1 MQEKRF
7 LKVTF
12 LVRLIGQTWQYSTY
26 VSLTFKKKKKNIR
39 ARIFRKI
46 SAAKGASDSVIHGH
60 LETTAREKRTFWF
73 G

>member
-7 LKVTF
+7 LKFKF
-12 LVRLIGQTWQYSTY
+12 LVRLIGKTWPYTNY

-60 LETTAREKRTFWF
+60 LETTAREKKTFWF

>member
-12 LVRLIGQTWQYSTY
+12 LVCLIGKTWQYSTY
-26 VSLTFKKKKKNIR
+26 VSLTFKKKKNIR

-60 LETTAREKRTFWF
+60 LETTAREKKTFWF

>member
-12 LVRLIGQTWQYSTY
+12 LVRLIGKTWQYSIY
-26 VSLTFKKKKKNIR
+26 VSLTLKKRNIR
-39 ARIFRKI
+39 ARMFPKI

-60 LETTAREKRTFWF
+60 LETTAREKKTF
-73 G
+73 

>member
-12 LVRLIGQTWQYSTY
+12 LVPLIGKTWQYSTY
-26 VSLTFKKKKKNIR
+26 VSLTFKKKKNIR

-60 LETTAREKRTFWF
+60 LERTAREKKTFWF

>member
-12 LVRLIGQTWQYSTY
+12 LVRLIGKTWQYSTY
-26 VSLTFKKKKKNIR
+26 VSLTFKKKKNIR

-60 LETTAREKRTFWF
+60 LETTARVKKTFWF

>member
-12 LVRLIGQTWQYSTY
+12 LVRLIGKTWQYSTY
-26 VSLTFKKKKKNIR
+26 VSLTLKKKKNIR

-60 LETTAREKRTFWF
+60 LETTAREKKTFWF

>member
-12 LVRLIGQTWQYSTY
+12 LVRLIGKTWQYSIY
-26 VSLTFKKKKKNIR
+26 VSLTLKKKKNIR
-39 ARIFRKI
+39 ARMFPKI

-60 LETTAREKRTFWF
+60 LETTAREKKTF
-73 G
+73 

>member
-1 MQEKRF
+1 MQEKRC

-12 LVRLIGQTWQYSTY
+12 LVRLIGKTYQYSTY
-26 VSLTFKKKKKNIR
+26 VSLTFKKKKNIR

-60 LETTAREKRTFWF
+60 LETKAREKKTFWF

>member
-12 LVRLIGQTWQYSTY
+12 LVRLIGKTWQYSTY
-26 VSLTFKKKKKNIR
+26 VSLTLKKKKNIR

-60 LETTAREKRTFWF
+60 LETTTREKKTFWF